1 MNLFKE
7 TEKFITWFYRVV
19 LTFFRIRPWTTT
31 GIVAMS
37 ATSRITTVLAAF
49 LPLKVVLL
57 AGSEGVPRYFQFF
70 MNPENKDAWL
80 LILAAGAVALYVVT
94 VCLDSMTGRLSR
106 AAGEEILREAETI
119 PILNNQEDTAGNYY
133 VRFCRIL
140 ADVIFVLAAVLGGLF
155 VNFWLFTFVP
165 CLVLFFFSVSALFLK
180 TAERVQPAK
189 IAAYIKEN
197 LNNYTKI
204 LSMVIFFTG
213 FIFLL
218 IPFII
223 SDYANILAAILSI
236 IIIRQTL
243 AAQTLIVRNAV
254 WLGKSRH
261 EINALIFKNVQ
272 LVPRESPMEKAH
284 KELFGKEVRQKIAE
298 DELAKVMGVDGAPGV
313 NWLDPIIPGLDTFLI
328 EVPLK
333 SSKENRCFLQQ
344 VFPPNQ
350 QQKLEHELFLFRH
363 VPRAQLFA
371 PELISI
377 FFAGPFQC
385 MICDYG
391 AGRAVSNSNWADVE
405 FQLTE
410 RIWSCHPPAELI
422 RLYSAS
428 APLLHQRLTDEFVER
443 MEIAVDREEESER
456 LRSFCLDLPA
466 IRETLHR
473 LPLHIYNPDL
483 NRSNVVYGR
492 EGGFLI
498 LNWCRWT
505 LEPVGAG
512 MPRGLRKR
520 NVEETIGKMRKARN
534 DVATGLGQR
543 DVLLAALCYDLE
555 NLINRKR
562 YKAAFG
568 VLNAIQTL

>member
-37 ATSRITTVLAAF
+37 AASRITTVLSAF

-70 MNPENKDAWL
+70 MTPENKNAWL
-80 LILAAGAVALYVVT
+80 LILAAGAVALYVLT

-133 VRFCRIL
+133 ARFCRIL
-140 ADVIFVLAAVLGGLF
+140 ADVIFVLAAILGGLF
-155 VNFWLFTFVP
+155 VNFWLFMFLP

-180 TAERVQPAK
+180 TADRVQPAK
-189 IAAYIKEN
+189 IAVYIKEN
-197 LNNYTKI
+197 LNNYTKT
-204 LSMVIFFTG
+204 LSTVAFFSG

-218 IPFII
+218 IPFIV

-272 LVPRESPMEKAH
+272 LVPRESPLERAH

-298 DELAKVMGVDGAPGV
+298 GELAKVMGLEGSPAV
-313 NWLDPIIPGLDTFLI
+313 NWLDPIIPGLDTFII
-328 EVPLK
+328 EVQPK
-333 SSKENRCFLQQ
+333 ASKETRSLLQQ

-371 PELISI
+371 PDLISI

-385 MICDYG
+385 LICDYG
-391 AGRAVSNSNWADVE
+391 AGRAVSNSDWADVE

-443 MEIAVDREEESER
+443 MEIAVDREEESQR
-456 LRSFCLDLPA
+456 LRSFRRDLPG
-466 IRETLHR
+466 IREKLHH

-483 NRSNVVYGR
+483 SRSNVVYGR
-492 EGGFLI
+492 EGGFLV

-505 LEPVGAG
+505 LEPIGAG
-512 MPRGLRKR
+512 MPHFLRKR
-520 NVEETIGKMRKARN
+520 NFEPMIGKMRKARN
-534 DVATGLGQR
+534 DIPAGLCQR
-543 DVLLAALCYDLE
+543 DVLLAAHCFDLE

-562 YKAAFG
+562 YKAAFRL
-568 VLNAIQTL
+568 VNAIQTL